1 MLFVEKD
8 LILQEP
14 TPLIGI
20 ENKIIVIHIF
30 FYLFHGPGEDPPF
43 SALLSLLE
51 VIIFSSVWFLSK
63 KPNRNWFKPTGF
75 GLVFYEKTGSNWFGS
90 VFCRFGS
97 VFSGLGSVRF

>member
-1 MLFVEKD
+1 LLFVEKD

-51 VIIFSSVWFLSK
+51 VIIFSSVWFFMKKPVQTGLAWFFAGLARFFPVWVRFGFRLIK
-63 KPNRNWFKPTGF
+63 PKPNRP
-75 GLVFYEKTGSNWFGS
+75 
-90 VFCRFGS
+90 
-97 VFSGLGSVRF
+97 VFSKF

>member
-63 KPNRNWFKPTGF
+63 KTKPK
-75 GLVFYEKTGSNWFGS
+75 LVQTDRFWFG
-90 VFCRFGS
+90 F
-97 VFSGLGSVRF
+97 L